1 MYEFW
6 YNYIKPK
13 YGSKVNLYYMN
24 TGRFIVSIKS
34 ENVYEDTTDLV
45 QIIFDTLNYKIKR
58 PVPIGE
64 SKKVM
69 GLMKEKLNGKIM
81 TVSRT

>member
-81 TVSRT
+81 TVSRA

>member
-13 YGSKVNLYYMN
+13 YGSKVNLCYM
-24 TGRFIVSIKS
+24 RP
-34 ENVYEDTTDLV
+34 
-45 QIIFDTLNYKIKR
+45 R

-64 SKKVM
+64 SKKVI
-69 GLMKEKLNGKIM
+69 GLMKEELNGKIM
-81 TVSRT
+81 TVSRA

>member
-64 SKKVM
+64 NKKVM
-69 GLMKEKLNGKIM
+69 GLMKEELNGKIT
-81 TVSRT
+81 TVSRA

>member
-13 YGSKVNLYYMN
+13 YGSKVNLCYMN
-24 TGRFIVSIKS
+24 TGRFIVSTKS
-34 ENVYEDTTDLV
+34 ENVYEDTPPPPPPPPPPP
-45 QIIFDTLNYKIKR
+45 NYKIKR

>member
-13 YGSKVNLYYMN
+13 YGSKVNLCYMN
-24 TGRFIVSIKS
+24 TGRFIVSTKS
-34 ENVYEDTTDLV
+34 ENVYEDTADLAL
-45 QIIFDTLNYKIKR
+45 IIFDTLNYKIKR

-81 TVSRT
+81 TVSRA

>member
-69 GLMKEKLNGKIM
+69 GLMKEELNGKIM
-81 TVSRT
+81 TVSRA

>member
-64 SKKVM
+64 NKKVM
-69 GLMKEKLNGKIM
+69 GLMKEELNGKIM
-81 TVSRT
+81 TVSRA